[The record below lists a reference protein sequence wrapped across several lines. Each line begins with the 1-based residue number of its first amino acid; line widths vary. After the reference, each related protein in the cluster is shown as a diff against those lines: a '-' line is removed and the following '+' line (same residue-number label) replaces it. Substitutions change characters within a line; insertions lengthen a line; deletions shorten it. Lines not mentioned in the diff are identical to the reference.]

1 MVIWQI
7 IFWLSLVCIV
17 HPYVLYAW
25 ILQRMARGRKAN
37 EVCYSLEDVDNLPRV
52 SIMMAVYNEEHVLE
66 QKIESLFDTSYPLEK
81 VEVLIGS
88 DSSTD
93 HTHQIL
99 DRLEAKY
106 TPLSYRIFSA
116 RKGKPT
122 ILNALQQEAKGEI
135 YLFTDANVFF
145 TAHSIYELVK
155 HFKNKR
161 ISQVGANFLNQNS
174 KDEGIALQEKSYI
187 RRETSIKYNEG
198 LIWGTMMGGFG
209 GCYALRA
216 SDFVPNPPNFI
227 VEDFYISM
235 KVLGSGQKAI
245 LEPKAVVYED
255 VSVNMR
261 EEFRRKVRIST
272 GNFQNLKVFYPLLFP
287 PFSGLAFSF
296 LSHKVLRWL
305 GPFFI
310 LSALLSSGVVGIGKT
325 NTFYLI
331 LFFAQIFSLLII
343 PVLNFLLQRMHVHI
357 VLIRYIAYFN
367 AMNLAL
373 LTGFF
378 KYLKGVKTNV
388 WQPTK
393 RNTRS

>member
-1 MVIWQI
+1 
-7 IFWLSLVCIV
+7 
-17 HPYVLYAW
+17 
-25 ILQRMARGRKAN
+25 
-37 EVCYSLEDVDNLPRV
+37 
-52 SIMMAVYNEEHVLE
+52 
-66 QKIESLFDTSYPLEK
+66 
-81 VEVLIGS
+81 
-88 DSSTD
+88 
-93 HTHQIL
+93 
-99 DRLEAKY
+99 
-106 TPLSYRIFSA
+106 
-116 RKGKPT
+116 
-122 ILNALQQEAKGEI
+122 
-135 YLFTDANVFF
+135 
-145 TAHSIYELVK
+145 
-155 HFKNKR
+155 
-161 ISQVGANFLNQNS
+161 
-174 KDEGIALQEKSYI
+174 
-187 RRETSIKYNEG
+187 
-198 LIWGTMMGGFG
+198 
-209 GCYALRA
+209 
-216 SDFVPNPPNFI
+216 
-227 VEDFYISM
+227 M
-235 KVLGSGQKAI
+235 KVLGSGQKAV